1 MSTKSWYKTFCN
13 IFLPGEDLHGHN
25 VILYIPD
32 KDFCSWNVVPL
43 QILSMTV
50 IGIHMWQCL
59 YMHSVSAPNENV
71 YTTQIVFLYE
81 AISKDMLELTVQ
93 SMMVRQTCIYHAGIK
108 NSVYEYQSQFLIITT
123 SAVRILLHYSALSNS
138 ISALYVYVCTYCITT
153 AQACYLYIHM

>member
-1 MSTKSWYKTFCN
+1 
-13 IFLPGEDLHGHN
+13 
-25 VILYIPD
+25 
-32 KDFCSWNVVPL
+32 
-43 QILSMTV
+43 
-50 IGIHMWQCL
+50 
-59 YMHSVSAPNENV
+59 MHSVSAPNENL

-138 ISALYVYVCTYCITT
+138 ISALCTYTCVHITSLQHKH
-153 AQACYLYIHM
+153 AIHTYTCKINMKHTQYYV